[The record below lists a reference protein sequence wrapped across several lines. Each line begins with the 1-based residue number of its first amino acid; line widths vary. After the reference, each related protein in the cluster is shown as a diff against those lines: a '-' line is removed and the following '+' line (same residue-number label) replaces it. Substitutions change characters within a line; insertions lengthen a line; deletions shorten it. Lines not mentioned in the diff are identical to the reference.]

1 MDANQIIQAVGSLG
15 FPIVACFAMFYF
27 LQKEQE
33 SHKAEMQKVTE
44 ALNGNTE
51 VLTELKTIISM
62 LTGRKT
68 SNADSSNKNL

>member
-15 FPIVACFAMFYF
+15 FPIVACGAMFYF

-33 SHKAEMQKVTE
+33 SHKAEMAMVTE
-44 ALNGNTE
+44 ALNRNTE
-51 VLTELKTIISM
+51 VLTELKTIIGM

-68 SNADSSNKNL
+68 TNADSSNKNL

>member
-51 VLTELKTIISM
+51 VLTQP
-62 LTGRKT
+62 
-68 SNADSSNKNL
+68 